1 MGVMASPKKFLKFFE
16 LGQLPSGWKAAEN
29 EVVFR
34 KEEWRKCG
42 GSLGG
47 CET

>member
-29 EVVFR
+29 EVVFL
-34 KEEWRKCG
+34 KEEWG
-42 GSLGG
+42 
-47 CET
+47 